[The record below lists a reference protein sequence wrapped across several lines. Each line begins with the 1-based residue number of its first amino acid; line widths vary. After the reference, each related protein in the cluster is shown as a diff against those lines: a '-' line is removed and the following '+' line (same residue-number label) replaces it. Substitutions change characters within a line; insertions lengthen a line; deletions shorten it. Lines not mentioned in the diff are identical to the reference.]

1 MWYTDRETNK
11 LKDLESDKIKDMT
24 VKEYMTVR
32 GLFEVY
38 KNDSKKVTTELLKL
52 NKHLKLKDA
61 NKVLL
66 SYLEGLNDK
75 KEAVTQRFTYNG
87 LEYGLIP
94 DFEDMMTNEY
104 IDIELY
110 ENDLG
115 NIHRLMAVLYR
126 PITSSY
132 GKLYQIEEY
141 EGSSKYADVMMGV
154 DIKIYHS
161 VIAFF
166 LTLNEILL
174 KDIHESMTKKHL
186 KKIRKEK
193 KR

>member
-1 MWYTDRETNK
+1 M
-11 LKDLESDKIKDMT
+11 S

-38 KNDSKKVTTELLKL
+38 KDDSKRVTTELLKL

-66 SYLEGLNDK
+66 SYLEGLHDK
-75 KEAVTQRFTYNG
+75 KETVTQRFTYNG
-87 LEYGLIP
+87 IEYGLIP
-94 DFEDMMTNEY
+94 NFEDLMTNEY

-110 ENDLG
+110 ENDPD

-126 PITSSY
+126 PVTSSY
-132 GKLYQIEEY
+132 GKLYEIEKY
-141 EGSSKYADVMMGV
+141 EGSKKYSDVMLEV
-154 DIKIYHS
+154 NVNVYHS

-174 KDIHESMTKKHL
+174 KDIHESMTKKHP
-186 KKIRKEK
+186 KTIRKEK